1 MFGVVVWHQNWL
13 LPSNW
18 LMLSEPHSN
27 RSQYKVNGLLQ
38 MWKSS
43 GDLNHTQTGHNTK
56 LIDCYKCESQVGI
69 WTTLKRITIQSQWI
83 ATNVKI
89 KCEPVT
95 RIWHTNTP
103 FTYAKHLQN
112 HQYCINIFQHILQS
126 SYKNHQKSTLQL
138 QQKAK

>member
-1 MFGVVVWHQNWL
+1 MFGVVVRHQNWL

-89 KCEPVT
+89 KCGSEPHSIRSQYKVMDCYKMWKSSANQWLGYDILILLSPMQNIYRT
-95 RIWHTNTP
+95 INTV
-103 FTYAKHLQN
+103 
-112 HQYCINIFQHILQS
+112 
-126 SYKNHQKSTLQL
+126 
-138 QQKAK
+138 